1 MKRFSILLIMSA
13 VMPSFMQAQ
22 TMTLADCMS
31 EGLENS
37 YKIKLVRASEE
48 KSANNDS
55 WSNAGAL
62 PTLSLTGTY
71 STTDLETHSLGAQA
85 RADWTVF
92 DGLGI
97 QATRGRLEEL
107 HRQGSIQTRITIEDY
122 VASLSQEYYDLLRQ
136 TIKLRNLEHGLDISR
151 ERLRVASERYDMG
164 GNSRLEVQQARV
176 YFNSDSA
183 SCLKQQEAL
192 LSARIVLNRLMSN
205 QDFMRGINAAE
216 SEISINENLDYDSLL
231 ADMLEVNA
239 SILKAE
245 SSLNLAEKDRRLV
258 QSRNYPYLKLN
269 ASYGVTDRIEPDRT
283 VTDWTPSL
291 GATVGLNLITGK
303 QRTQERNARLDVLS
317 AEIECSQLELELRS
331 KLGELWQSYQSNL
344 KLTELQRFNLET
356 ARETMEMAQERYM
369 LGDLSGLEMR
379 EAQNS
384 YLSAEESLLQ
394 ALYNTKISEIS
405 LLQISGRLLDY
416 AESGSL

>member
-1 MKRFSILLIMSA
+1 MKRFSILLMLS
-13 VMPSFMQAQ
+13 VVLPSLTQAQ

-48 KSANNDS
+48 KAANNDS

-71 STTDLETHSLGAQA
+71 STTDLETHSLGAQV

-416 AESGSL
+416 AENGSL

>member
-1 MKRFSILLIMSA
+1 MKRIAIILTLTTVMSA
-13 VMPSFMQAQ
+13 QLQAQ

-37 YKIKLVRASEE
+37 YRIKLIRNSEE
-48 KSANNDS
+48 KAANNDS

-62 PTLSLTGTY
+62 PTLSVTGTY
-71 STTDLETHSLGAQA
+71 STSDLETHNLNAQA

-92 DGLGI
+92 DGFGI

-107 HRQGSIQTRITIEDY
+107 HRQGKIQTRITVEDY

-136 TIKLRNLEHGLDISR
+136 TIKLRNLQNGLDISR

-183 SCLKQQEAL
+183 NCLKQEEAL
-192 LSARIVLNRLMSN
+192 TSARIVLNRLMSN
-205 QDFMRGINAAE
+205 EEFMRPITVAANEIVINAG
-216 SEISINENLDYDSLL
+216 LDYDSLL
-231 ADMLEVNA
+231 ADMMEVNA
-239 SILKAE
+239 SILQAE
-245 SSLNLAEKDRRLV
+245 SSLKLAEKDRRIV

-269 ASYGVTDRIEPDRT
+269 ASYGVTDRIDADRT
-283 VTDWTPSL
+283 VTDWSPTL
-291 GATVGLNLITGK
+291 GATVGVNLVTGK
-303 QRTQERNARLDVLS
+303 QRTQERNARLDVMT
-317 AEIECSQLELELRS
+317 AELECSQLELELKS
-331 KLGELWQSYQSNL
+331 KLEELWQSYVSNL
-344 KLTELQRFNLET
+344 KLTDLQRFNLET

-394 ALYNTKISEIS
+394 ALYNTKVSEIS

-416 AESGSL
+416 AENGNL

>member
-1 MKRFSILLIMSA
+1 MKRFSILLMLS
-13 VMPSFMQAQ
+13 VVLPSLAQAQ

-48 KSANNDS
+48 KAANSDS

-71 STTDLETHSLGAQA
+71 STTDLETHSLGAQV

-416 AESGSL
+416 AENGSL

>member
-1 MKRFSILLIMSA
+1 MKRTLILLTLA
-13 VMPSFMQAQ
+13 VMPFVAQAQ
-22 TMTLADCMS
+22 TMTLTDCMN

-37 YKIKLVRASEE
+37 YKIKLVKASEE
-48 KSANNDS
+48 KTSNNDS

-71 STTDLETHSLGAQA
+71 STTDLETHNLGAQA
-85 RADWTVF
+85 RADWTIF
-92 DGLGI
+92 DGFGI
-97 QATRGRLEEL
+97 QATHGRLEEL

-136 TIKLRNLEHGLDISR
+136 TIKLRNLQNGLDISR

-192 LSARIVLNRLMSN
+192 TSARIVLNRLMSN
-205 QDFMRGINAAE
+205 EEFMRPISVAAN
-216 SEISINENLDYDSLL
+216 EIVINENLDYDSLL
-231 ADMLEVNA
+231 ASMLEVNA

-245 SSLNLAEKDRRLV
+245 SSLRLSEKDRRLV

-269 ASYGVTDRIEPDRT
+269 ASYGVTDRIDADKT
-283 VTDWTPSL
+283 VTTWTPTL
-291 GATVGLNLITGK
+291 GATVGVNLVTGK
-303 QRTQERNARLDVLS
+303 QRIQERNARLDVMS
-317 AEIECSQLELELRS
+317 AELECSQLELELKS
-331 KLGELWQSYQSNL
+331 KLEELWQSYLSNL

-384 YLSAEESLLQ
+384 YLNAEESLLQ
-394 ALYNTKISEIS
+394 ALYNTKVSEIS

-416 AESGSL
+416 AENGSL

>member
-1 MKRFSILLIMSA
+1 MKRFSILLMLSA
-13 VMPSFMQAQ
+13 VLPSLSQAQ

-48 KSANNDS
+48 KAANNDS

-71 STTDLETHSLGAQA
+71 STTDLETHSLGAQV

-416 AESGSL
+416 AENGSL